1 MSNWSINLT
10 AAVQKTLLRDGSLV
24 VRLEGEDLTRT
35 AHFNTASDF
44 GSHTIMQTNL
54 LDTQKVKLS
63 VRYSFNTVQSKYRGS
78 GAGAD
83 SKARM

>member
-1 MSNWSINLT
+1 
-10 AAVQKTLLRDGSLV
+10 
-24 VRLEGEDLTRT
+24 
-35 AHFNTASDF
+35 
-44 GSHTIMQTNL
+44 MQTNL

-63 VRYSFNTVQSKYRGS
+63 IRYSFNTVQSKYRGS